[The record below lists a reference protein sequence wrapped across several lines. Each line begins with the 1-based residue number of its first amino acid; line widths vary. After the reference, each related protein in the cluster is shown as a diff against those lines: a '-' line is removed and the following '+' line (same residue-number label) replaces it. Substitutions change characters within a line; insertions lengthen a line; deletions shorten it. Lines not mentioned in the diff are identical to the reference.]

1 MRLGCCC
8 RRVLHRCLKEL
19 LFGLERA
26 ISFAE
31 TVLSEVVLC
40 PCTIVNKLIAL
51 LEEILL
57 VFGR

>member
-1 MRLGCCC
+1 MRLRGCC
-8 RRVLHRCLKEL
+8 RRILHRCLKEL
-19 LFGLERA
+19 LFGLQWP
-26 ISFAE
+26 ISFAK